1 MINKET
7 DHTPTTARLLRHCS
21 EVNTQTQTNKWG
33 LAKNSPTKTNTE
45 EEADSREVL
54 KEVS

>member
-45 EEADSREVL
+45 EEADSREVF